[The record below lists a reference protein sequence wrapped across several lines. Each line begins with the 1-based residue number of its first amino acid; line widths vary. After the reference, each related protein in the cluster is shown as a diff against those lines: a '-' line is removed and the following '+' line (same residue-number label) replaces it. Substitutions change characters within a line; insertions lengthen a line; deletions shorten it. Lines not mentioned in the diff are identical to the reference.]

1 MKINFVQTGKTTEQH
16 VAEGVAIY
24 EARIKRYISFEIIT
38 MPALKNIRSLTADD
52 VKKREGV
59 QLLAWLPSDSFVIL
73 LDEKG
78 KEFSTVE
85 FASFMRRSISNLRK
99 NIVFVSG
106 GAWGFAP
113 DVHDRADMK
122 LSLSRLT
129 FPHQLVRL
137 LFTEQLYRVFS
148 LIEGNPYHHE

>member
-1 MKINFVQTGKTTEQH
+1 MRINFVQTGKTTEQH

-24 EARIKRYISFEIIT
+24 EARIKRYISFEITT
-38 MPALKNIRSLTADD
+38 MPSLKKIRSLTADE
-52 VKKREGV
+52 VKKREGA
-59 QLLAWLPSDSFVIL
+59 QLLNWLPADAYVIL

-78 KEFSTVE
+78 KEFSTAE
-85 FASFMRRSISNLRK
+85 FAAFMRRSVSNLRK

-113 DVHDRADMK
+113 EVYDRADMR

-137 LFTEQLYRVFS
+137 LFMEQLYRVFS

>member
-16 VAEGVAIY
+16 VAEGVAMY
-24 EARIKRYISFEIIT
+24 EARIKRFISFEIVTI
-38 MPALKNIRSLTADD
+38 PALKNIRSLGAED

-106 GAWGFAP
+106 GAWGFSP
-113 DVHDRADMK
+113 EVYDRADMK

>member
-24 EARIKRYISFEIIT
+24 EARIKRYISFEILT

>member
-113 DVHDRADMK
+113 EVHDRADMK